1 MIKQPISIGADIKLD
16 LKNQYFNYLFIF
28 SIFFSLLV
36 HFTIVCG
43 VRGRANRIVGGGPAS
58 PHEFPWLVGLS
69 RQGRLYCG
77 ASIIS
82 ARHILTAAHCVNGL
96 EANEIKVYLGGHN
109 ITADY
114 TEIRRVKQ
122 IYEHENFDV
131 ISFNNDIA
139 VLELDKP
146 LLFGPKVQPACLPD
160 GSLHDFAG
168 KLTVIAGW
176 GRTGEKEKTSNG
188 LMSVVIP
195 VWTKEQ
201 CLDSEY
207 GSKRIT
213 DNMMCAG
220 YHDGLKDACQV
231 SKRIKN

>member
-1 MIKQPISIGADIKLD
+1 MNGCYVIS
-16 LKNQYFNYLFIF
+16 
-28 SIFFSLLV
+28 
-36 HFTIVCG
+36 VCG
-43 VRGRANRIVGGGPAS
+43 VRGRSNRIVGGMPAA

-69 RQGRLYCG
+69 RQGRMYCG
-77 ASIIS
+77 ASMIS
-82 ARHILTAAHCVNGL
+82 SRHVLTAAHCVNGL

-109 ITADY
+109 ITSDY
-114 TEIRRVKQ
+114 TEIRRVKT
-122 IYEHENFDV
+122 IHEHENFDV

-139 VLELDKP
+139 VLELDKAV
-146 LLFGPKVQPACLPD
+146 LFGPKVQPACLPD
-160 GSLHDFAG
+160 ESSSDYSG

-176 GRTGEKEKTSNG
+176 GRLGEKEKTSNS
-188 LMSVVIP
+188 LLSVVIP

-231 SKRIKN
+231 SGH